1 MTLAPALSCEKILDA
16 ALIERIANSPFW
28 AAPLLRRKFRAEGR
42 IAQGRL
48 AGPEHFMPK
57 GGAALQ
63 AAEPKRKRHDLRHV
77 FFFWQPEKD
86 SNYQIKFFMCK

>member
-1 MTLAPALSCEKILDA
+1 MTLAPALSCGKSLDI
-16 ALIERIANSPFW
+16 ALMERITKRPFW

-57 GGAALQ
+57 GGAA
-63 AAEPKRKRHDLRHV
+63 
-77 FFFWQPEKD
+77 
-86 SNYQIKFFMCK
+86 